1 MRTGVD
7 YYPEHWPRERWD
19 TDAQLMKDA
28 GLTIVRLAEFAWSRI
43 EREPGRID
51 FAWLDDA
58 LGILNSNGILVVM
71 GTPTATPPRWLADD
85 AEARGESIYQ
95 VDRLG
100 RRRAF
105 GTRRH
110 YCHNSPFYQAESR
123 RIVETQARHY
133 AGHGGIIGWQIDNEF
148 GCHDTTVCYCDDCR
162 AAFAKWLESRYGSIG
177 AVNDAWGTA
186 FWSQEYRSFNEV
198 IVPAFT
204 AVEQPGRHTHNPGL
218 LLDYQR
224 FSSDSIVRYQKLQ
237 IDLIRAHSS
246 APITHNFMGHFADID
261 LYDLASDLDFISW
274 DNYPAN
280 QWGHS
285 TAGSTAMAHDI
296 TRGTKRSNF
305 WVMEQ
310 LSGPCGWAV
319 LGPTP
324 APGQIRL
331 WSYQGIAHGA
341 DAIVYFRWR
350 AARFGTEQYWY
361 GILDHDGQPRRRY
374 DEISGV
380 GTELA
385 KLSDELDGTS
395 YPADVLLY
403 RSFDNLWSQRFQPH
417 ADGLSYEAELQE
429 WHNALSAFGA
439 QIDVGM
445 LPSDR
450 TPYRLVVAPL
460 LNLTTP
466 DMEQRISDYVHRGGT
481 LVLTFRS
488 GTREWTNAMRDSAIP
503 GPFAEMAGITVED
516 FDALS
521 AARTVGVKGSGI
533 AGTARLWVDVVEP
546 ASSDVEVVATYGEG
560 YYAGR
565 AAITSRRLG
574 NGTVVYVGCDLDA
587 ATLRDLA
594 ASIAREAGVFS
605 ARKRLVGEA
614 PDTVELVLRSGGR
627 YDGRAVL
634 FLLNHDARPATVTLH
649 HEARDLLT
657 NGDVT
662 SVTLD
667 PWGVGILGVTL

>member
-7 YYPEHWPRERWD
+7 YYPEHWPRDRWE
-19 TDAQLMKDA
+19 TDAQLMKEA
-28 GLTIVRLAEFAWSRI
+28 GITIVRVAEFAWSRI

-51 FAWLDDA
+51 FAWLDEA
-58 LGILNSNGILVVM
+58 LGILNTNGMAVVM
-71 GTPTATPPRWLADD
+71 GTPTATPPKWLADD
-85 AEARGESIYQ
+85 AEGRGESIYQ
-95 VDRLG
+95 VDRAG

-110 YCHNSPFYQAESR
+110 YCYNSPFYQAESS

-133 AGHGGIIGWQIDNEF
+133 AGHGGIIAWQIDNEF

-162 AAFAKWLESRYGSIG
+162 AAFAGWLEERYGSID
-177 AVNDAWGTA
+177 AVNEAWGTA
-186 FWSQEYRSFNEV
+186 FWSQEYRSFGEL

-224 FSSDSIVRYQKLQ
+224 FSSDSVVRYQKLQ
-237 IDLIRAHSS
+237 IDLIRAHST
-246 APITHNFMGHFADID
+246 APITHNFMGHFPDID

-280 QWGHS
+280 QWGRS

-296 TRGTKRSNF
+296 TRGTKRANY

-324 APGQIRL
+324 APGQIRF
-331 WSYQGIAHGA
+331 WTYQGVAHGA

-380 GTELA
+380 GTEFA
-385 KLSDELDGTS
+385 RLSDGLDGTS
-395 YPADVLLY
+395 YPADVLLL
-403 RSFDNLWSQRFQPH
+403 RSFDNAWSQRFQPH
-417 ADGLSYEAELQE
+417 ADGLSYEAELQA
-429 WHNALSAFGA
+429 WHSALSGYGA
-439 QIDVGM
+439 QIDVGL
-445 LPSDR
+445 LPAD
-450 TPYRLVVAPL
+450 PGHLRLVVAPL

-466 DMEQRISDYVHRGGT
+466 EMEQRLSDYVHRGGT
-481 LVLTFRS
+481 LVLTYRS
-488 GTREWTNAMRDSAIP
+488 GTREWSNTMRDTAIP
-503 GPFAEMAGITVED
+503 GPFAEMTGITVEE

-521 AARTVGVKGSGI
+521 GSRTIGVEGEDVKG
-533 AGTARLWVDVVEP
+533 TAHLWIDVVEP
-546 ASSDVEVVATYGEG
+546 TSSDVDVLATYRDG

-565 AAITSRRLG
+565 AAITRRSAG

-587 ATLRDLA
+587 AALRTLATHVAGR
-594 ASIAREAGVFS
+594 AGVFS
-605 ARKRLVGEA
+605 VRERLTDQA

-627 YDGRAVL
+627 FDGRAVL
-634 FLLNHDARPATVTLH
+634 FVLNHDAHPVTVKLR
-649 HEARDLLT
+649 EAAHDLLT
-657 NGDVT
+657 NGDVEA
-662 SVTLD
+662 VTLD
-667 PWGVGILGVTL
+667 PWGVGIVEVSL

>member
-7 YYPEHWPRERWD
+7 YYPEHWPKDRWE

-28 GLTIVRLAEFAWSRI
+28 GITIVRVAEFAWSRI

-58 LGILNSNGILVVM
+58 LGILTANGIAVVM
-71 GTPTATPPRWLADD
+71 GTPTATPPKWLADD

-100 RRRAF
+100 RQRAF

-123 RIVETQARHY
+123 RIVETQAKHY
-133 AGHGGIIGWQIDNEF
+133 AGHGGIIAWQIDNEF

-162 AAFAKWLESRYGSIG
+162 AAFALWLEERYGTID
-177 AVNDAWGTA
+177 AVNDAWGTV
-186 FWSQEYRSFNEV
+186 FWSQEYRSFGE
-198 IVPAFT
+198 IIPPAFT
-204 AVEQPGRHTHNPGL
+204 AVEQAGRHTHNPGL

-224 FSSDSIVRYQKLQ
+224 FSSDSVVRYQKLQ
-237 IDLIRAHSS
+237 IDLIRAHST

-261 LYDLASDLDFISW
+261 LHDLAADLDFISW
-274 DNYPAN
+274 DNYPVN
-280 QWGHS
+280 QWGS
-285 TAGSTAMAHDI
+285 SSAGSTAMAHDI
-296 TRGTKRSNF
+296 TRGTKRSNY

-331 WSYQGIAHGA
+331 WTYQGVAHGA
-341 DAIVYFRWR
+341 DAMVYFRWR

-374 DEISGV
+374 NEISGI
-380 GTELA
+380 GTEFA
-385 KLSDELDGTS
+385 RLSDGVDGTS
-395 YPADVLLY
+395 YPADVLLL

-417 ADGLSYEAELQE
+417 ADGLSYEAELQA
-429 WHNALSAFGA
+429 WHNALSGYGA
-439 QIDVGM
+439 QIDVGA
-445 LPSDR
+445 LPPD
-450 TPYRLVVAPL
+450 PGHYRLVVAPL

-466 DMEQRISDYVHRGGT
+466 DMEQQLSDYVHGGGT
-481 LVLTFRS
+481 LVLTYRS
-488 GTREWTNAMRDSAIP
+488 GTREWSNTMRDTAIP
-503 GPFAEMAGITVED
+503 GPFAEMAGITVEE

-521 AARTVGVKGSGI
+521 GSRTVGVAGEAGN
-533 AGTARLWVDVVEP
+533 GTARLWVDVVEP
-546 ASSDVEVVATYGEG
+546 TSSDVDVLATYGDG

-565 AAITSRRLG
+565 AAITRRSAG
-574 NGTVVYVGCDLDA
+574 TGTVVYVGCDLDA
-587 ATLRDLA
+587 AALQALA
-594 ASIAREAGVFS
+594 KNIAGRAGVFS
-605 ARKRLVGEA
+605 VRERLIDQA

-634 FLLNHDARPATVTLH
+634 FALNHDAHPATIRLRGAAH
-649 HEARDLLT
+649 DLLT
-657 NGDVT
+657 NNDVDT
-662 SVTLD
+662 MTLG
-667 PWGVGILGVTL
+667 PWDVGILEVNL